1 MGEKY
6 DSIINSVFSSQYRFY
21 FDVDNTYVVKKSL
34 MTLAPFVYRGDWT
47 LSMQFKHQKT
57 QIFRPFHQ
65 LKMYMLLIST
75 FHL

>member
-6 DSIINSVFSSQYRFY
+6 DSIVNSVFSSQYRFY

-47 LSMQFKHQKT
+47 LSM
-57 QIFRPFHQ
+57 
-65 LKMYMLLIST
+65 
-75 FHL
+75 